1 MGQRQ
6 SAAMSLE
13 GAVRRSGRVFSEHL
27 AQFGLE
33 HAGFRGRAVGF
44 DDYRE
49 RRGSRHAHWKA
60 THTASMSPR
69 PDFPLDARA
78 AARDSHAVDDN
89 DVISTM
95 TKPSPPPP
103 LLEARNVQKHFG
115 RVVALREGN
124 FTLRPNEVH
133 ALVGDN
139 GAGKST
145 LVKILSGVYQADAGE
160 IAIDGRPVT
169 ITNPREARELGIETV
184 YQDLALAEHLDASGN
199 LFLGREQLRPPPLS
213 WFGFLDKKAMRRR
226 AQEEM
231 RRLKIGIH
239 SVDQPVLSLSGGQR
253 QAVAV
258 ARAIAWGTRIVIMD
272 EPTAAL
278 GVRESSMVLELIKEV
293 RSQGLAVIMISH
305 NLPEVFAVADRITV
319 LRLGKTIVTLDKG
332 DTSLEAIVGMMTGAL
347 AVAA

>member
-1 MGQRQ
+1 
-6 SAAMSLE
+6 
-13 GAVRRSGRVFSEHL
+13 
-27 AQFGLE
+27 
-33 HAGFRGRAVGF
+33 
-44 DDYRE
+44 
-49 RRGSRHAHWKA
+49 
-60 THTASMSPR
+60 
-69 PDFPLDARA
+69 
-78 AARDSHAVDDN
+78 
-89 DVISTM
+89 M
-95 TKPSPPPP
+95 TTPSPPPP
-103 LLEARNVQKHFG
+103 LLEARSVQKHFG
-115 RVVALREGN
+115 RVVALREAN

-145 LVKILSGVYQADAGE
+145 LIKIISGVFPADSGE

-169 ITNPREARELGIETV
+169 IATPREARELGIETV
-184 YQDLALAEHLDASGN
+184 YQDLALADQLDTSGN

-231 RRLKIGIH
+231 RRLKVGIQ

-293 RSQGLAVIMISH
+293 RSQGLAVIMVSH

-319 LRLGKTIVTLDKG
+319 LRNGKTIVTLDKSE
-332 DTSLEAIVGMMTGAL
+332 TSLEGIVGMMTGAV
-347 AVAA
+347 VAA